1 MQVME
6 NPMRKGELLN
16 PILTNKEG
24 LVGDM
29 KVGRAL
35 STVNNAPGFQNPVR
49 REQDND

>member
-1 MQVME
+1 
-6 NPMRKGELLN
+6 MRKGELLN